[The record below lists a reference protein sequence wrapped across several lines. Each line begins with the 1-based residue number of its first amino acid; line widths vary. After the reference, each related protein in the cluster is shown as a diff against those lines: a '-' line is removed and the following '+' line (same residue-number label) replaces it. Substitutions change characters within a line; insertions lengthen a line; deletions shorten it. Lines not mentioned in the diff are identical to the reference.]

1 VAAGRLD
8 EIAGVSSGRFE
19 EIAGLGSSGAGA
31 EMKRGAPPRRL
42 GLLETA
48 RTRRGR
54 RSRDEYPYPVGYR
67 IAGDLT
73 VTGHLA
79 AGRSGHLYQVWSA
92 RDWCAYTCKIVA
104 PERAGSRSDI
114 GALRREARILRAV
127 GHPNIVRCYGVGE
140 HDGLP
145 YMLLEYLDGPSLFD
159 VLESQPQRRLEIS
172 DAVRAAIHLGAALY
186 HLHRRGF
193 LHLDLKPANLLLRD
207 GVPVLID
214 LDSARRVDSTRR
226 PSRRLGTAPYMA
238 PEQAR
243 REPLGP
249 AADVYGLGALL
260 YELLTGRWAFEDVY
274 AEPVE
279 DGRPRQ
285 FPQADAELPPRPG
298 LYRPELSESLEHTV
312 MTCLAS
318 DPADRF
324 GSMHPLLLALVGELD
339 EPVSIWPAGVRAE
352 RRSQPRD

>member
-1 VAAGRLD
+1 
-8 EIAGVSSGRFE
+8 
-19 EIAGLGSSGAGA
+19 
-31 EMKRGAPPRRL
+31 MKRGAPPRRL
-42 GLLETA
+42 GLLDTRGA
-48 RTRRGR
+48 RADR
-54 RSRDEYPYPVGYR
+54 RSRAQFPYPVGHR

-79 AGRSGHLYQVWSA
+79 AGRSTHLYQVWSA
-92 RDWCAYTCKIVA
+92 RDWCAYTCKILA
-104 PERAGSRSDI
+104 PDHAGSRAAAA
-114 GALRREARILRAV
+114 GLRREARILRRV
-127 GHPNIVRCYGVGE
+127 GHPNIVRCYGVGQHE
-140 HDGLP
+140 QLP
-145 YMLLEYLDGPSLFD
+145 YILLEYLEGASLFD
-159 VLESQPQRRLEIS
+159 VLESRPHRQLEIS

-207 GVPVLID
+207 DVPVLID
-214 LDSARRVDSTRR
+214 LETARRVDSNRR

-260 YELLTGRWAFEDVY
+260 YELLTGRWAFEHIYD
-274 AEPVE
+274 EPLA

-285 FPQADAELPPRPG
+285 FPQADELMPPPPGRFRPDLPP
-298 LYRPELSESLEHTV
+298 SLEHTV
-312 MTCLAS
+312 MTCLAT

-324 GSMHPLLLALVGELD
+324 PSMHPLLLALVGELD
-339 EPVSIWPAGVRAE
+339 EPVSLWPAGVRAE
-352 RRSQPRD
+352 RRAQPRD

>member
-1 VAAGRLD
+1 
-8 EIAGVSSGRFE
+8 
-19 EIAGLGSSGAGA
+19 
-31 EMKRGAPPRRL
+31 MKRGAPPRPL
-42 GLLETA
+42 GLLDVRGA
-48 RTRRGR
+48 RPDR
-54 RSRDEYPYPVGYR
+54 RSREQFPYPLGYR

-79 AGRSGHLYQVWSA
+79 AGRTGHLYQVWSA
-92 RDWCAYTCKIVA
+92 RDWCAYTCKIVS
-104 PERAGSRSDI
+104 PERAGVRADLA
-114 GALRREARILRAV
+114 ALRREARILRTV
-127 GHPNIVRCYGVGE
+127 GHPNIVRCYGVGQHE
-140 HDGLP
+140 DLP
-145 YMLLEYLDGPSLFD
+145 YMLLEYLEGASLFD
-159 VLESQPQRRLEIS
+159 VLESRSHRRLEIS

-207 GVPVLID
+207 DVPVLID
-214 LDSARRVDSTRR
+214 LDSARRVDSDRR

-274 AEPVE
+274 SEPMA

-285 FPQADAELPPRPG
+285 FPQADAETPPPPGRYRADLP
-298 LYRPELSESLEHTV
+298 ESLERTV

-318 DPADRF
+318 DPKDRF
-324 GSMHPLLLALVGELD
+324 SSMHPLLLALVGELE
-339 EPVSIWPAGVRAE
+339 EPVSLWPAGIRAE
-352 RRSQPRD
+352 RRQHPRD